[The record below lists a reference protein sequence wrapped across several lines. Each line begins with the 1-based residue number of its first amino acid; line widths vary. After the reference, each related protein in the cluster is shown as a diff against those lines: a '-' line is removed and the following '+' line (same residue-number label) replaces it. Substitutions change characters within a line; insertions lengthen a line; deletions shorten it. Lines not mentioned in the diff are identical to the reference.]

1 MTETTYNGWTN
12 YETWCAALWMDNDL
26 NDYWGNEARDILR
39 QENNDREDAVY
50 ELARVMESYHDE
62 FTPVVEGLY
71 ADLLGA
77 SMSRINWH
85 EIAGHYIDEVFID
98 SPDEIEE

>member
-1 MTETTYNGWTN
+1 MTDTRYNGWTN
-12 YETWCAALWMDNDL
+12 YETWCAGLWLDQDAG
-26 NDYWGNEARDILR
+26 YWSDTAQDILR

-50 ELARVMESYHDE
+50 ELGQVMESYHDE
-62 FTPVVEGLY
+62 FMPAVEGVY

>member
-1 MTETTYNGWTN
+1 MTDTYNGWTN
-12 YETWCAALWMDNDL
+12 YETWCAALWADNDS
-26 NDYWGNEARDILR
+26 NGYWSRTAQEILR
-39 QENNDREDAVY
+39 QQNNDKGDATY
-50 ELARVMESYHDE
+50 ELSLLLKDQHDE
-62 FTPVVEGLY
+62 LMPVVEGLY

>member
-1 MTETTYNGWTN
+1 MTDTRYNGWTN

-39 QENNDREDAVY
+39 QENNDKGDATY

-62 FTPVVEGLY
+62 FMPAVEGLY

-85 EIAGHYIDEVFID
+85 EVAEHYIDEVFVDIA
-98 SPDEIEE
+98 DEIEE

>member
-1 MTETTYNGWTN
+1 
-12 YETWCAALWMDNDL
+12 
-26 NDYWGNEARDILR
+26 
-39 QENNDREDAVY
+39 
-50 ELARVMESYHDE
+50 MESYHDE
-62 FTPVVEGLY
+62 FMPAVEGLY